1 MAETS
6 QQGSTPP
13 TLNLSTSIAKHASP
27 SHPASLLVSH
37 LVSAAINHLLFARGQ
52 VAFPVSTL
60 VKRPAPARKD
70 RKRDALLSSLPKVA
84 ECVSAALN
92 APREGG
98 GEDDGLLPLLV
109 VFGPSPLSPLEAFA
123 ITIRQP
129 DYQAEDPGRSSDEPV
144 PPTPSLRK
152 ILSTLE
158 QRLVRFLIAT
168 EELQEAL
175 AHTLRP
181 TKMHIFALKREGWRA
196 EGWKIRRG
204 FRVQMGRVWGEA
216 KVEDERKGA
225 GEGIG
230 DKTKAG
236 RNGSEDGT
244 LQPSVPASTQH
255 DAGPSGRPASTSTPA
270 QVEEDVGVLSEAL
283 SPLKKRRRPPL
294 IARTSS
300 SYSANGPG
308 PTSGMRHPSV
318 QSPTPFSPVV
328 KTPKVKTI
336 KLTETPKASAGGQ
349 LLWSP
354 QPAAALRR
362 LALTEV
368 GGTNSRALTM
378 GSDEAATAPPT
389 LGAAASASALSP
401 PPSVPLTN
409 GDLSSGSIT
418 DSRPPGSR
426 LLPPGKDPNKS
437 LLARSRIISRGGA
450 KGNLANEAGGQSSP
464 SATTRRSKPKGPKGA
479 AFIIDCS
486 GGTTISSSSD
496 AASPSRP
503 RLGFES
509 LGERGE
515 ALPGWQWYQCEVT
528 VPCYLGS

>member
-1 MAETS
+1 
-6 QQGSTPP
+6 
-13 TLNLSTSIAKHASP
+13 
-27 SHPASLLVSH
+27 
-37 LVSAAINHLLFARGQ
+37 
-52 VAFPVSTL
+52 
-60 VKRPAPARKD
+60 
-70 RKRDALLSSLPKVA
+70 
-84 ECVSAALN
+84 
-92 APREGG
+92 
-98 GEDDGLLPLLV
+98 
-109 VFGPSPLSPLEAFA
+109 
-123 ITIRQP
+123 
-129 DYQAEDPGRSSDEPV
+129 
-144 PPTPSLRK
+144 
-152 ILSTLE
+152 
-158 QRLVRFLIAT
+158 
-168 EELQEAL
+168 
-175 AHTLRP
+175 
-181 TKMHIFALKREGWRA
+181 MHIFALKREGWTA

-225 GEGIG
+225 GEGMG
-230 DKTKAG
+230 DKTKAD

-244 LQPSVPASTQH
+244 LQPSVPASTQPE
-255 DAGPSGRPASTSTPA
+255 AGPSGRPASTSTPA

-308 PTSGMRHPSV
+308 PTSGMRHPAV

-336 KLTETPKASAGGQ
+336 KLTETPKASAGDQ

-362 LALTEV
+362 LALTKV

-378 GSDEAATAPPT
+378 GSDEAATAPSS
-389 LGAAASASALSP
+389 LGAAASASASASASALSQ
-401 PPSVPLTN
+401 SASAPLTN
-409 GDLSSGSIT
+409 GDLSSGPIT

-426 LLPPGKDPNKS
+426 LLPPGKDPKKS
-437 LLARSRIISRGGA
+437 LLARSRIVSRGGA

-486 GGTTISSSSD
+486 GGTTTSSSSD
-496 AASPSRP
+496 AAPPSRP

-515 ALPGWQWYQCEVT
+515 ALPGWQWYQCEVA